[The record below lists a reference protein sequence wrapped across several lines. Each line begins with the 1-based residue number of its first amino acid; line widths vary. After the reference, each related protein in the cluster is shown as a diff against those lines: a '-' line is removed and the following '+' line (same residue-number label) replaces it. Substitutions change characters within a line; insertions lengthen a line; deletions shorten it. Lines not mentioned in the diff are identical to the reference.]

1 MSEAERKKIVLSG
14 IQPSGNQF
22 TLGNYIGAIRN
33 WAVMQEDYD
42 CIYMVANEHSITVRQ
57 EPAKLREN
65 TYRALAS
72 LLAAGIDPEKSIFF
86 IQSQVPEHAQLAWV
100 WRTVMACRSASVH
113 MSPVLVS

>member
-1 MSEAERKKIVLSG
+1 MAELAVEKKKIVLSG

-33 WAVMQEDYD
+33 WANMQDEFD

-72 LLAAGIDPEKSIFF
+72 LLAAGIDPKKSFTPIEGQVLYGDLMLFVPVKEIFIF
-86 IQSQVPEHAQLAWV
+86 GS
-100 WRTVMACRSASVH
+100 
-113 MSPVLVS
+113 